1 MEINVRTGGGN
12 PKTNRYAVM
21 LSTRGC
27 PHTCSFCTSPLA
39 SGYKAYIKR
48 SNECDWRDKVVERGI
63 PNWEVQFVEDNFFV
77 GKKRAKSLMKD
88 LAKEF
93 PDIGFQSSGETK

>member
-1 MEINVRTGGGN
+1 MNNVKPMIEGRGWEYYARRESSVPEKLDDLPYPAWHLFNMEGYWKSNVRTGGGN

-39 SGYKAYIKR
+39 SGYKAYRKR
-48 SNECDWRDKVVERGI
+48 SNECVI
-63 PNWEVQFVEDNFFV
+63 
-77 GKKRAKSLMKD
+77 
-88 LAKEF
+88 KE
-93 PDIGFQSSGETK
+93 IKWLK

>member
-1 MEINVRTGGGN
+1 
-12 PKTNRYAVM
+12 M

-39 SGYKAYIKR
+39 SGYKAYRKR
-48 SNECDWRDKVVERGI
+48 SNECVIKEIKWLKE
-63 PNWEVQFVEDNFFV
+63 NTKLEKWQFVEDNFFV
-77 GKKRAKSLMKD
+77 SKKRAKSLMKD

-93 PDIGFQSSGETK
+93 PDIYFNQQGELK